1 MFEKIYDILQ
11 TYHNELNENIE
22 KLSLH
27 EEGNINNLPS
37 NILTINHYTIG
48 LTDDMKG
55 MVLKSQSNSK
65 LSSDEVTHINISTT
79 QDINQIVYPM
89 SFQGSLD
96 SIKQGFSMFGD
107 ITVTEADN
115 PLAKPVLNNK
125 FHIGWGSVEEFE
137 KKFTIQKA
145 REDAINAWNVSK
157 ISRNGKSYI
166 LEVNNIFDKLSA
178 IIKRKAFLERRVHR
192 YINEHKEVFL
202 PQFKNCLFEKKLFLN
217 DTYRKADF
225 ILERENGL
233 APLLVE
239 LESPIHEILTKNN
252 SLTAHANHARD
263 QIDEWVEFIHKNP
276 TDNCQDNMSFLN
288 SVNIEKLV
296 IIGKGL
302 DKKDILINK
311 KFSGTIF
318 WTYDMLIEE
327 AKQIMNNKYVSQC
340 KLLKL
345 EPHSP
350 FSNNHPLFK

>member
-1 MFEKIYDILQ
+1 MFEKIYAVLQ
-11 TYHNELNENIE
+11 NYHNELNENIE
-22 KLSLH
+22 KLSMH

-37 NILTINHYTIG
+37 NMLTTNHYTIG

-55 MVLKSQSNSK
+55 LVLKSQPNST
-65 LSSDEVTHINISTT
+65 LSSDKVTNINITKT
-79 QDINQIVYPM
+79 QDINRIIHPM

-96 SIKQGFSMFGD
+96 TLKNGFTMFGD
-107 ITVTEADN
+107 MTVIETDN

-137 KKFTIQKA
+137 KMFTIQKA
-145 REDAINAWNVSK
+145 KEDAINIWNVSK
-157 ISRNGKSYI
+157 TSGNNKSYI

-192 YINEHKEVFL
+192 YINEHKEIFL
-202 PQFKNCLFEKKLFLN
+202 PQFKNCLFEKKLLLN

-233 APLLVE
+233 APLLIE
-239 LESPIHEILTKNN
+239 LESPVHEILTKNN
-252 SLTAHANHARD
+252 SLTSYANHARD

-276 TDNCQDNMSFLN
+276 NDNCQDNMSFLS

-296 IIGKGL
+296 IIGKSL

-345 EPHSP
+345 EPHNP
-350 FSNNHPLFK
+350 F